1 MPSEKFQ
8 ELLCIYVQRQLWQE
22 VYVLLLL
29 RALKSTNLTYLSH
42 RLACIS
48 YPFQT
53 GRQGAKNVL
62 QLEIK
67 ICNIWES
74 PCQNYLTHLCQGVP
88 KKLRMVSF

>member
-1 MPSEKFQ
+1 MPSENFQ
-8 ELLCIYVQRQLWQE
+8 ELLCIYIQRQLWQE

-53 GRQGAKNVL
+53 GQQGAKNVL

-67 ICNIWES
+67 IWES
-74 PCQNYLTHLCQGVP
+74 PCQKLKLFNSFVRRGAE
-88 KKLRMVSF
+88 KLRMVSF